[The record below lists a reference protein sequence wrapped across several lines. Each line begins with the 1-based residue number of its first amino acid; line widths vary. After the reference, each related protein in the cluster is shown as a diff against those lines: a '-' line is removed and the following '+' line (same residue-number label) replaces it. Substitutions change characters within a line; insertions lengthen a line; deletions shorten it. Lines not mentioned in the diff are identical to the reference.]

1 MADDWGRS
9 DEREGGSDFGTD
21 RGRDFGD
28 EPPPAYRDAPPD
40 ILGPIDDTAP
50 VSGHVPG
57 PQPSGVSASMTPEH
71 DWAAASAVV
80 VPVLRPVGTAGLRI
94 DEVDRAVLAENANKA
109 HTLPLLGD
117 APCGLAIAYALPAT
131 GFDVIVNGEHLLSC
145 NVEPGE
151 VHAAALANLA
161 AWSAGADWEDEASG
175 ERRLL
180 SSDTGSG
187 LDAARILLPEVRA
200 HLAAELAS
208 GGRVLVGLP
217 DRHLLLAG
225 TLRAG
230 DDDFAGLLRE
240 YVMEHSADADEPIDR
255 RIFELSGVDLVEFAG

>member
-94 DEVDRAVLAENANKA
+94 DEVDRAVLAENANEA

-131 GFDVIVNGEHLLSC
+131 GFDVIVNGEHLLSW

-180 SSDTGSG
+180 SSDTGSSCPRSAPISPPSSRP
-187 LDAARILLPEVRA
+187 AAGSSSGCPIGTCCWPARSGRA
-200 HLAAELAS
+200 TTTSPGSCAS
-208 GGRVLVGLP
+208 
-217 DRHLLLAG
+217 
-225 TLRAG
+225 T
-230 DDDFAGLLRE
+230 
-240 YVMEHSADADEPIDR
+240 
-255 RIFELSGVDLVEFAG
+255 

>member
-28 EPPPAYRDAPPD
+28 EPPPAYRDAPPY
-40 ILGPIDDTAP
+40 ILGSIDDTAP

-131 GFDVIVNGEHLLSC
+131 GFDVIVNGEHLLSW

-151 VHAAALANLA
+151 VHAARQSGSARSMTAVWPSAPPSSVATPASRDGSSSA
-161 AWSAGADWEDEASG
+161 ASDGRSDSLISTAPSG
-175 ERRLL
+175 RP
-180 SSDTGSG
+180 
-187 LDAARILLPEVRA
+187 AK
-200 HLAAELAS
+200 
-208 GGRVLVGLP
+208 
-217 DRHLLLAG
+217 
-225 TLRAG
+225 LR
-230 DDDFAGLLRE
+230 
-240 YVMEHSADADEPIDR
+240 
-255 RIFELSGVDLVEFAG
+255 